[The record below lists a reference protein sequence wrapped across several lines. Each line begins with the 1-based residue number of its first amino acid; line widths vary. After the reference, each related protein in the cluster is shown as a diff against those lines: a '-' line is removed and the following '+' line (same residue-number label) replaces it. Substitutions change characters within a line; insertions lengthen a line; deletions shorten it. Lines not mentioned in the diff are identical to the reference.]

1 MDGSV
6 ILLPL
11 DASIDAYAACHPRLA
26 AGLRFV
32 RETDLL
38 ALPLGKNPVPG
49 FALEDLFVGVDQYDT
64 RLPAAQVWESHRVYG
79 DIQVV
84 AQGAERVG
92 WVPTAAKPP
101 VKTEYLPERDVMF
114 YEVPEKSGLRADYF
128 ELAPGRAAVF
138 FPHDIHAPC
147 LMIGQPQP
155 VRKIVVK
162 FRL

>member
-1 MDGSV
+1 V

-92 WVPTAAKPP
+92 WVPTAAHPP
-101 VKTEYLPERDVMF
+101 VKTDYLPERDVMF
-114 YEVPEKSGLRADYF
+114 YEVPAKADYF

-147 LMIGQPQP
+147 LAIGEPRP

>member
-1 MDGSV
+1 M

-11 DASIDAYAACHPRLA
+11 DSSVDAYLNTHPRLA
-26 AGLRFV
+26 AGLRFL
-32 RETDLL
+32 READLP

-64 RLPAAQVWESHRVYG
+64 RRPEAQVWESHRIYG

-84 AQGAERVG
+84 AAGAERVG
-92 WVPTAAKPP
+92 WVPTAAQPP
-101 VKTEYLPERDVMF
+101 IKTDYLPERDVMF
-114 YEVPEKSGLRADYF
+114 YDVPEKSGIRADYF

-147 LMIGQPQP
+147 LMLGEPKP